1 MIAVAQSVIN
11 LLELLIQIAGIVLS
25 GPATTMGN
33 VALPVGQQGTA
44 RLRATGGC
52 LLQLESRL
60 LQEACESPHDWACA
74 PTHQARIDP

>member
-11 LLELLIQIAGIVLS
+11 LLEHLIMIAGIVLS
-25 GPATTMGN
+25 GPATTMGS

-44 RLRATGGC
+44 KEVET
-52 LLQLESRL
+52 RL
-60 LQEACESPHDWACA
+60 LQEACESLHDWTCA